1 MRQEMFG
8 EIQHKHNKKFGPQE
22 PYDSCFL
29 IEEAYNQAI
38 VEVLEIVRKHSD
50 GISSQSRKRLSA
62 KIAVL
67 TEEVKG
73 K

>member
-1 MRQEMFG
+1 MNQKIFG
-8 EIQHKHNKKFGPQE
+8 EIHKKHDDKFGPQE

-38 VEVLEIVRKHSD
+38 VEVLEIVRTHHD
-50 GISSQSRKRLSA
+50 EISSQSRKRLLA

-67 TEEVKG
+67 TERKE
-73 K
+73 